1 MMGAW
6 IMLAVGVLLSA
17 FFSGSETGFYRVNR
31 VRLVLDSRGGDFV
44 ARGLLLLT
52 NNPSLFVATTLIG
65 NNLAN
70 YLTSLAIVLLVEG
83 LFAPHSHVGELAA
96 PIVLSPVLFVYGE
109 LLPKRLFLLA
119 PNRLVRRS
127 GPLFLLCVVLFS
139 PVALLL
145 WALGRLLRYL
155 LGESPEQVR
164 LTLARRELG
173 RVFEEGQEAGIL
185 NPVQRWLAQN
195 LITTADARVT
205 SLHTPLTR
213 VVSVPR
219 GAAAAVVIRLARR
232 RRTPVVPVRDGT
244 SLIGYVRIVDLA
256 LGQQETVADV
266 RPLVTIPQ
274 TDNHL
279 SAVMRL
285 QTAGE
290 LMGRVVNRQGKTVG
304 LVTLAQLNDVLAPGP

>member
-1 MMGAW
+1 MIGVW

-83 LFAPHSHVGELAA
+83 LFAPHSHLAELVA

-127 GPLFLLCVVLFS
+127 GPLFLLCVVLFA

-185 NPVQRWLAQN
+185 NPVQRWFAQN
-195 LITTADARVT
+195 LIATADARVT
-205 SLHTPLTR
+205 SVHTPLAR
-213 VVSVPR
+213 VESVPR
-219 GAAAAVVIRLARR
+219 GAATAVVNRLARR
-232 RRTPVVPVRDGT
+232 RRTPVVPVRDGDA
-244 SLIGYVRIVDLA
+244 LIGYVRIVDLV
-256 LGQQETVADV
+256 LGQQETVAEV

-290 LMGRVVNRQGKTVG
+290 LMGRVVSRQGETVG
-304 LVTLAQLNDVLAPGP
+304 LVTLAQLNNVLAPGP